1 MNRLSFAIAA
11 AVLTAPVAAQ
21 ETKPKLAPELA
32 KQAGEA
38 VDKAIAFYRTQ
49 QNSSGSLAPKNAFE
63 MGVTAIA
70 VAGMLDT
77 KRITPADPMIQK
89 AMAFMETYVQ
99 PDGGI
104 YPKGAKGQLNYT
116 TSVGL
121 IAFVA
126 ADREGKY
133 KSVRDNA
140 VKFLRGMQWGEDGSG
155 QNKVDPNDVRYGG
168 FGYDSKQR
176 PDLSNSSFTVE
187 ALTAAG
193 VSKDDP
199 AMKRAMVFL
208 RRCQNFTGE
217 GGNDKA
223 HGTESDQDG
232 GFIYNPFET
241 KSPAGSSATGGLRAY
256 ASMTYAGLK
265 SFIYAGLSK
274 DDPRVKAA
282 MVWIGKNYKLD
293 ENPGMG
299 KQGLYYYYQVFAKA
313 LNAAEIDKVAVDNG
327 PPREWRTDLVKQ
339 VLSTQQ
345 ENGSWINDD
354 KRWQEGDARLVTGY
368 ALKALAAAMK

>member
-1 MNRLSFAIAA
+1 MNRVLFAIAA
-11 AVLTAPVAAQ
+11 AVLASPAAAQ
-21 ETKPKLAPELA
+21 ETKPKLTPELA

-49 QNSSGSLAPKNAFE
+49 QDSTGSLAPKNAFE

-70 VAGMLDT
+70 VSGMLDT

-89 AMAFMETYVQ
+89 AMAFMETHVQ

-133 KSVRDNA
+133 KSVKDNA
-140 VKFLRGMQWGEDGSG
+140 VKFLRGMQWGEEGSG

-223 HGTESDQDG
+223 HGSEADQDG

-241 KSPAGSSATGGLRAY
+241 KSPAGNSATGGLRAY

-265 SFIYAGLSK
+265 SFIYAGLAK

-299 KQGLYYYYQVFAKA
+299 KAGLFYYYQVFAKA
-313 LNAAEIDKVAVDNG
+313 LNAAEIDKVAVENG
-327 PPREWRTDLVKQ
+327 PPREWRADLVKQ

-345 ENGSWINDD
+345 ENGSWVNSDQ
-354 KRWQEGDARLVTGY
+354 RWQENDARLVTGY